1 MDLIEDYEILSLRTH
16 IVGITILIIVGI
28 TILIMVIENT
38 YSWHNYLDYG
48 H

>member
-16 IVGITILIIVGI
+16 IVGITILI
-28 TILIMVIENT
+28 MVIENT
-38 YSWHNYLDYG
+38 YGWHNYLDYD